1 MASSPDGIIAPELR
15 RLRKLLARKRREP
28 IRIMIATDP
37 TRPVLTFTIPRLLPG
52 ALLTILSTL
61 LMAAIILSFNTW
73 SMSGTIRGLKNR
85 VMAMMQ
91 LADGV
96 AMGSPAVAQTGLQA
110 GVLGA
115 GPEAAVR
122 VHKASGGQGRFLI
135 EAANGNE
142 QVEVV
147 LDLASGDMDEASYRA
162 VRRLMRCRRTGAEA
176 PIDPRLIE
184 LLWHLS
190 QRTGQ
195 KIVLISGF
203 RTPSYAAPA
212 SYHTRGMAADI
223 RIPGLTSL
231 MVRDLARAM
240 GVHGIGY
247 YPRSQFVHVDMRD
260 EPFFW
265 TDLGA
270 GEGGA
275 DPEYEGGK
283 AEPALDGRLIPE
295 P

>member
-1 MASSPDGIIAPELR
+1 MVNSPDGIIAPELR
-15 RLRKLLARKRREP
+15 RLRKLLTRKRREP
-28 IRIMIATDP
+28 IRIIIVTNP
-37 TRPVLTFTIPRLLPG
+37 SRPVRTVTIPRLLPA
-52 ALLTILSTL
+52 ALLAALSTL
-61 LMAAIILSFNTW
+61 LVVAVVMSFSTW
-73 SMSGTIRGLKNR
+73 SMNGTIHGLKVR
-85 VMAMMQ
+85 VLAMMQ

-96 AMGSPAVAQTGLQA
+96 AMGPQGIAQA
-110 GVLGA
+110 GMFGA
-115 GPEAAVR
+115 GSEPT
-122 VHKASGGQGRFLI
+122 VHVHNPNGGQGRFTI
-135 EAANGNE
+135 EAANDNE

-147 LDLASGDMDEASYRA
+147 LDLASGDMDEVSYRA
-162 VRRLMRCRRTGAEA
+162 VRRLMRCRRTGTEA

-184 LLWHLS
+184 LLWNLS

-203 RTPSYAAPA
+203 RTPAFATPG
-212 SYHTRGMAADI
+212 SYHVRGMAADI
-223 RIPGLTSL
+223 RIPGMTAL

-265 TDLGA
+265 TDLGPSEA
-270 GEGGA
+270 GAET
-275 DPEYEGGK
+275 EYEGGK
-283 AEPALDGRLIPE
+283 AEPSMNGRLIAE

>member
-1 MASSPDGIIAPELR
+1 MATSPDGIIAPELR

-28 IRIMIATDP
+28 IRIIIAIDP
-37 TRPVLTFTIPRLLPG
+37 KRPVLTLSIPRFLP
-52 ALLTILSTL
+52 ATL
-61 LMAAIILSFNTW
+61 LAVVGLLLFVAIVLSFSTW
-73 SMSGTIRGLKNR
+73 SMNGTIHGLKNR

-96 AMGSPAVAQTGLQA
+96 AMDTKASVQA
-110 GVLGA
+110 GVTGE
-115 GPEAAVR
+115 GGGAAVR
-122 VHKASGGQGRFLI
+122 IHKPSGAQGRFLI

-147 LDLASGDMDEASYRA
+147 FDLGSGDLEEASYRA
-162 VRRLMRCRRTGAEA
+162 VKRLMRCRRTGTEA

-184 LLWHLS
+184 LLWNFS

-195 KIVLISGF
+195 KIVLVSGF
-203 RTPSYAAPA
+203 RTPAFAAPS
-212 SYHTRGMAADI
+212 SYHIRGMAADI
-223 RIPGLTSL
+223 RIPGMTAL

-240 GVHGIGY
+240 GVRGIGY

-265 TDLGA
+265 TDLGP
-270 GEGGA
+270 GEGGV

-283 AEPALDGRLIPE
+283 AEPGMGDQVIPD